1 VVMTSLVW
9 LLDVEDLKPLYY
21 WELRGARQALA
32 ELLRKYGGDL
42 PGHVREAV
50 QIALNDI
57 EVELEELEVDLVSI
71 LPDRRPIAARE
82 EAPTRGDGKAEAVV
96 AQG

>member
-1 VVMTSLVW
+1 MVFTSLVW

-57 EVELEELEVDLVSI
+57 EVELEELEVDLVNI
-71 LPDRRPIAARE
+71 LPSKKAVTRE
-82 EAPTRGDGKAEAVV
+82 V
-96 AQG
+96 QS